1 MRVQPLLF
9 LLPLLASACGG
20 GSSTDTVATATA
32 PLPESYYSTELPEGA
47 VGVMALR
54 GLEGEQKVA
63 VRGEVMDF
71 VEGFAAF
78 TLADLELMSCADMDE
93 PDHCATPWDFCCE
106 DPDQLAR
113 GVATVEFHAEGQ
125 PLRGSVKGFHGIDH
139 LTDVVIVGDLNVD
152 SAGNL
157 LIVAQSVHVE

>member
-9 LLPLLASACGG
+9 FLPLFASACGG
-20 GSSTDTVATATA
+20 GSQDATVGTATA
-32 PLPESYYSTELPEGA
+32 ALPESYYAPELPEGA

-54 GLEGEQKVA
+54 GLDGDQA
-63 VRGEVMDF
+63 ITVRGEVMDF
-71 VEGFAAF
+71 VDGFAAF
-78 TLADLELMSCADMDE
+78 TLADLELMSCADMDD
-93 PDHCATPWDFCCE
+93 PDHCPTPWDFCCE

-113 GVATVEFHAEGQ
+113 GIATVEFHAEGQ
-125 PLRGSVKGFHGIDH
+125 PLKGSVKGFHGIDH